1 MSTVAEHGARLGTAT
16 VSDGVASRAP
26 VWVTGSAGR
35 LGRAVV
41 AEFRRSGMGV
51 VPYDLQPTPGHGEVP
66 VGSLL
71 DRDALRRSAQ
81 GAGALIHLA
90 ATPDDADFDACLVP
104 NNVVGLERVLE
115 VAREAGIR
123 RWVLASSIQVNLGQ
137 SRNGPWPV
145 RTSDPISPHRW
156 YAATKVFLES
166 AGYSYARDFGFEV
179 IAVRLGWCPRDAG
192 QVAQIESE
200 AIAQDTFL
208 SPGDAGRFF
217 RAAVTVPVAPG
228 FHVVF
233 ATSRPVRQWVFDP
246 EPAKRLL
253 GWEPLDVW
261 PVGALESRA

>member
-1 MSTVAEHGARLGTAT
+1 MSTNPGQGSPH
-16 VSDGVASRAP
+16 DKP
-26 VWVTGSAGR
+26 VWITGSAGR

-41 AEFRRSGMGV
+41 ADFQRAGLGV
-51 VPYDLQPTPGHGEVP
+51 VPYDLRPTPGFEDVP
-66 VGSLL
+66 VGTLL
-71 DRDALRRSAQ
+71 DRDALQRSAQ
-81 GAGALIHLA
+81 RASALVHLA
-90 ATPDDADFDACLVP
+90 ATPDDADFDTSLVP
-104 NNVVGLERVLE
+104 NNVMGLERVLE
-115 VAREAGIR
+115 AAREAGIR

-137 SRNGPWPV
+137 SRTGPWPV

-166 AGYSYARDFGFEV
+166 AGYAYARDFGFEV

-217 RAAVTVPVAPG
+217 RAAVTAPVAPG

-246 EPAKRLL
+246 EPAKQLL

-261 PVGALESRA
+261 PEDALESRA

>member
-1 MSTVAEHGARLGTAT
+1 MSTNAGQGERPGTAT
-16 VSDGVASRAP
+16 ASDGVASRAP

-41 AEFRRSGMGV
+41 AEFRRSGLGV
-51 VPYDLQPTPGHGEVP
+51 VPYDLQPTPGHEEVP

-71 DRDALRRSAQ
+71 DRDALRRSAR
-81 GAGALIHLA
+81 GASALIHLA

-115 VAREAGIR
+115 AAREAGIR

-137 SRNGPWPV
+137 SRTGPWPV
-145 RTSDPISPHRW
+145 QTSDPISPHRW
-156 YAATKVFLES
+156 YAATKVLLES
-166 AGYSYARDFGFEV
+166 AGYSYARDLGFEV

-192 QVAQIESE
+192 QVAQIEGE

-217 RAAVTVPVAPG
+217 RAAVTAPVAPG

-261 PVGALESRA
+261 PVDALESRA